1 MSFDEQ
7 GIQQTPEP
15 LFDDSKTSL
24 LKIDMPIGKMKFFV
38 NSIIIFVLQLI
49 AMIIYYLFYFTM
61 KSPSS
66 ILALIIVTG
75 LLFGMPILYLNFV
88 NYTKRMYDITGNF
101 HRGIWFTVGLFAI
114 SFYCIFLF
122 PLAILF
128 FYITMILMPGGLIKN
143 ERKN

>member
-38 NSIIIFVLQLI
+38 NSIIIFVLQLV

-75 LLFGMPILYLNFV
+75 ILFGMPILYLNFV

-114 SFYCIFLF
+114 SSFCIFLF
-122 PLAILF
+122 PPAILF
-128 FYITMILMPGGLIKN
+128 FYIAMIFMPGELVKN